1 MEILDIGSGPRPK
14 GTVNVDLSPKF
25 NPTVVADARSL
36 PFKASVFDGSYLSH
50 ILEHVV
56 DPENILKEVHRVL
69 RTTKSVT
76 IVFPNFASLSVL
88 IAWIYGFYRG
98 TGKCDQELTPYII
111 PEGLRNAYRIVYGG
125 HSVGEYDIHHVPLS
139 LPMLCGLLRGFG
151 FEIESIKGN
160 LVRIPLRHSRFV
172 KTISS
177 ALAKIFPGRAD
188 IITIVATKI

>member
-14 GTVNVDLSPKF
+14 GTVNIDLSPRF
-25 NPTVVADARSL
+25 NPTIVADARNL
-36 PFKASVFDGSYLSH
+36 PFRASVFDGSYLSH

-56 DPENILKEVHRVL
+56 DPENILKEAHRVL
-69 RTTKSVT
+69 RATKSVT

-88 IAWIYGFYRG
+88 IAWICGFYRG
-98 TGKCDQELTPYII
+98 TDKCDQKSTPYVI
-111 PEGLRNAYRIVYGG
+111 PKGLRNAYRIIYGG

-139 LPMLCGLLRGFG
+139 LPMLRGLLRRLG

-172 KTISS
+172 KTISG
-177 ALAKIFPGRAD
+177 ALARIFPGKAD
-188 IITIVATKI
+188 TITIVAKKI